1 MVFHIETLEDRVV
14 KTKGDNEGKNKLI
27 SEFKP
32 FIASVVQKKIGKF
45 VEYGVDDELSIA
57 LMAFTEA
64 IDSYDQK
71 KGKFLGFARIVINL
85 RLIDYYRTS
94 NKDNKVSFEDDSDE
108 SIGRIIERK
117 SVEQFRIYSEDEDTK
132 LEVIEYVQLLREWGI
147 SLQTLV
153 KVSPKKEILRDAY
166 KKAAR
171 LIIDNNELLGEFLRT
186 KRIPVKELKEFTKLH
201 RKKLERGR
209 IYIIA
214 IVLAILKN
222 FSYLD
227 SCRGDW
233 KA

>member
-1 MVFHIETLEDRVV
+1 MIFHIETLEDRVA
-14 KTKGDNEGKNKLI
+14 KIKNDNEGKNRLI

-45 VEYGVDDELSIA
+45 VEYGVDDELSIG
-57 LMAFTEA
+57 LLAFTEA

-71 KGKFLGFARIVINL
+71 KGKFLGFARMVISL
-85 RLIDYYRTS
+85 RLIDYCRTS
-94 NKDNKVSFEDDSDE
+94 NKGNTVSFEDESDE
-108 SIGRIIERK
+108 SINRIINRK
-117 SVEQFRIYSEDEDTK
+117 SVERFRIYSEDEDTK
-132 LEVIEYVQLLREWGI
+132 LEVIEYVQALKEWGI

-153 KVSPKKEILRDAY
+153 KVSPKKEILKCAY

-171 LIIDNNELLGEFLRT
+171 LIIDNNELLDEFLRT
-186 KRIPVKELKEFTKLH
+186 KRIPVKELEEFTKLH
-201 RKKLERGR
+201 RKKIERGR

-222 FSYLD
+222 LSYLD

>member
-1 MVFHIETLEDRVV
+1 MIFHIETLEDRVV
-14 KTKGDNEGKNKLI
+14 KIKDDNEGKNRLI

-45 VEYGVDDELSIA
+45 VEYGVDDELSIG
-57 LMAFTEA
+57 LLAFTEA

-71 KGKFLGFARIVINL
+71 KGKFLGFARMVISL
-85 RLIDYYRTS
+85 RLIDYCRTS
-94 NKDNKVSFEDDSDE
+94 NKGNTVSFEDESDE
-108 SIGRIIERK
+108 SINRIINRK
-117 SVEQFRIYSEDEDTK
+117 SVERFRIYSEDEDTK
-132 LEVIEYVQLLREWGI
+132 LEVIEYVQALKEWGI

-153 KVSPKKEILRDAY
+153 KVSPKKEILKCAY

-171 LIIDNNELLGEFLRT
+171 LIIDNNELLDEFLRT
-186 KRIPVKELKEFTKLH
+186 KRIPVKELEEFTKLH
-201 RKKLERGR
+201 RKKIERGR

-222 FSYLD
+222 LSYLD

>member
-1 MVFHIETLEDRVV
+1 
-14 KTKGDNEGKNKLI
+14 
-27 SEFKP
+27 
-32 FIASVVQKKIGKF
+32 
-45 VEYGVDDELSIA
+45 
-57 LMAFTEA
+57 MAFTEA

-117 SVEQFRIYSEDEDTK
+117 SVEQFRIYSEDEDTR
-132 LEVIEYVQLLREWGI
+132 LEVIEYVQLLKEWDI

-153 KVSPKKEILRDAY
+153 RVSPKKEILKCAY
-166 KKAAR
+166 KKAAK
-171 LIIDNNELLGEFLRT
+171 LIIDNNELLDEFLRT
-186 KRIPVKELKEFTKLH
+186 KRIPVKELEEFTKLH

-222 FSYLD
+222 FRYLD
-227 SCRGDW
+227 ICRGD
-233 KA
+233 

>member
-1 MVFHIETLEDRVV
+1 MVFHIETLEDRVS
-14 KTKGDNEGKNKLI
+14 KSKGDNERKNKLI

-32 FIASVVQKKIGKF
+32 FIASVIQKKIGKF
-45 VEYGVDDELSIA
+45 VEYGIDDELSIG

-71 KGKFLGFARIVINL
+71 KGKFLSFARIVINL
-85 RLIDYYRTS
+85 RLIDYCRTS
-94 NKDNKVSFEDDSDE
+94 NKGNTVSFEDESDE
-108 SIGRIIERK
+108 SINRIIDRK
-117 SVEQFRIYSEDEDTK
+117 SVERFRIYSEDEDTK
-132 LEVIEYVQLLREWGI
+132 LEVIEYVQALKEWGI

-153 KVSPKKEILRDAY
+153 KVSPKKEILKCAY
-166 KKAAR
+166 KKAAK
-171 LIIDNNELLGEFLRT
+171 LIIDNDELLDEFLRT
-186 KRIPVKELKEFTKLH
+186 KRIPVKELEEFTKLH

-209 IYIIA
+209 IYIMA
-214 IVLAILKN
+214 IILAILKN